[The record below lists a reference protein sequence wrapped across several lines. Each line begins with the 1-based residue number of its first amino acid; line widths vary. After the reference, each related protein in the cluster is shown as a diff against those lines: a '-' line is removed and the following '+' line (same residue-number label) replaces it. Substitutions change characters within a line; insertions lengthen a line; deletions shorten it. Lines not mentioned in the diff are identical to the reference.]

1 MADRDLIV
9 DVAILVSHAR
19 QRIEDEICEG
29 ARVGRLVH
37 LAPREDSAALER
49 MQPFKK
55 LFAKVWTAYHGVAIQ
70 CVWRAGREKDEEVAR
85 RKIGQRRKQESTSLA
100 AMALEA
106 GDGRAWAVGGVI
118 VVWA

>member
-37 LAPREDSAALER
+37 LAPREDSAALKR

-55 LFAKVWTAYHGVAIQ
+55 LFAKVWTAYHGVTVKASHIYII
-70 CVWRAGREKDEEVAR
+70 R
-85 RKIGQRRKQESTSLA
+85 LA
-100 AMALEA
+100 AIWPHSCKRISR
-106 GDGRAWAVGGVI
+106 GRN
-118 VVWA
+118 